1 MDDRYQSVMN
11 STGIHQMIL
20 QGPPGTSKTYGV
32 KEFLALQAGL
42 ITTNGESW
50 DENAL
55 NARQLCTEDNEYVLP
70 TEGLPENN
78 NVYWDIIQFHPS
90 YTYEDFV
97 RGISVSASDSNTTE
111 ITGEVFEGSTAK
123 YSFRM
128 KQPTPV
134 MYKTVN
140 RTLGKMARIARDN
153 YNQENPENS
162 PKFYLVI
169 DEINRANL
177 ATVFGELIYALEYRD
192 SEVAT
197 PYAVDKDT
205 RLQIPSNLYIIGT
218 MNTADKSIAS
228 IDYAIR
234 RRFLFFPVLP
244 DIKIIYETVKD
255 NWNDSAELQL
265 FYIIEKMFESYMNSD
280 DYNRNDVQIGHTYFL
295 RKAEESIAKE
305 QMRNRFLFQVVPVL
319 REYYND
325 GILMDDVYG
334 KEPTEYENACIQD
347 IRRMIE
353 VSDMDK
359 LESMYEEL
367 LSKLANEEIR
377 TGIRAALLEKNVL
390 PE

>member
-1 MDDRYQSVMN
+1 
-11 STGIHQMIL
+11 MIL

-42 ITTNGESW
+42 ITKKGESW

-55 NARQLCTEDNEYVLP
+55 NARQLCTENDAYVLP

-97 RGISVSASDSNTTE
+97 RGISVSASDTNTTE
-111 ITGEVFEGSTAK
+111 ITGDVLEGSTVK
-123 YSFRM
+123 YSIRI

-140 RTLGKMARIARDN
+140 RTLGKMAKIAREK

-244 DIKIIYETVKD
+244 DIKVVYETVKD
-255 NWNDSAELQL
+255 SWKDSVELQL

-280 DYNRNDVQIGHTYFL
+280 DYNYNDVQIGHTYFL
-295 RKAEESIAKE
+295 RKADGFIAKE
-305 QMRNRFLFQVVPVL
+305 QMKNRFLFQVIPVL
-319 REYYND
+319 REYYSD
-325 GILMDDVYG
+325 GILMNDVYG
-334 KEPTEYENACIQD
+334 KEPTEYENACIQE
-347 IRRMIE
+347 IRKMIE

-359 LESMYEEL
+359 LENMYEEL
-367 LSKLANEEIR
+367 SSKLTNEEIR
-377 TGIRAALLEKNVL
+377 TGIRAALLKKKIL

>member
-1 MDDRYQSVMN
+1 
-11 STGIHQMIL
+11 
-20 QGPPGTSKTYGV
+20 
-32 KEFLALQAGL
+32 
-42 ITTNGESW
+42 
-50 DENAL
+50 
-55 NARQLCTEDNEYVLP
+55 
-70 TEGLPENN
+70 
-78 NVYWDIIQFHPS
+78 
-90 YTYEDFV
+90 
-97 RGISVSASDSNTTE
+97 
-111 ITGEVFEGSTAK
+111 
-123 YSFRM
+123 
-128 KQPTPV
+128 

-140 RTLGKMARIARDN
+140 RTLGKMARIAKQK

-244 DIKIIYETVKD
+244 DIRVVYETVKD
-255 NWNDSAELQL
+255 NWTDSTELQL

-295 RKAEESIAKE
+295 RKAEGSIAKE

-334 KEPTEYENACIQD
+334 KECTEYENACIQD
-347 IRRMIE
+347 IRKMIG

-367 LSKLANEEIR
+367 LYKLTNDKIR
-377 TGIRAALLEKNVL
+377 NGIRAALMDKNVL